1 MIKLCG
7 LYTKIKNNS
16 KISRPLQPE
25 LYIHVLKDHMHA
37 FWRIHQ
43 CNHFMHDGAPAHK
56 SKTVSKF
63 LTEHNIRALE
73 WPWNSPDRNPIKN
86 AWNYL
91 KNKLQ
96 ETRPNNIVDLQKE
109 LKKLWINLDP
119 SYFAS
124 LADSMPKRLQMI
136 IDYKGRDDKI
146 LIVVLHFN
154 AINKMKCKI

>member
-1 MIKLCG
+1 
-7 LYTKIKNNS
+7 
-16 KISRPLQPE
+16 
-25 LYIHVLKDHMHA
+25 
-37 FWRIHQ
+37 
-43 CNHFMHDGAPAHK
+43 MHDGAPAHK

-73 WPWNSPDRNPIKN
+73 WPWNSPDRNPIEN
-86 AWNYL
+86 AWNHL

-96 ETRPNNIVDLQKE
+96 ETRLNTIVDLQKE

-154 AINKMKCKI
+154 AINEMKCKI